1 MGWTIASISAVEN
14 ETCMGQAWEFWAVAQ
29 AVWVGRSGSPVVILS
44 VSSVILSEAKND
56 NPRNKNERRYTSQE
70 VVSVKLRSFGA
81 RELARK
87 VLILG

>member
-1 MGWTIASISAVEN
+1 MERLAIVGTGIAGLGCAHFLHGRFDLTIYEQGSHAG
-14 ETCMGQAWEFWAVAQ
+14 GQ
-29 AVWVGRSGSPVVILS
+29 
-44 VSSVILSEAKND
+44 
-56 NPRNKNERRYTSQE
+56 